1 MKIKQILLIFL
12 LFPLFVLSQSKTVTG
27 LVNDEN
33 GSPLPGA
40 TVQLKGSETIGAI
53 TDFDGNFSIL
63 IPSDAQQVLVV
74 SYIGYLNE
82 EVDVSNQISIT
93 VNLQPDTEALEE
105 VVVVGYGTVLK
116 RDLTGSVSSVK
127 VEDDVS
133 RAAATVDQLL
143 QGRASGVQVTQNA
156 ANPNSGVS
164 VRIRGTNSLRGNNEP
179 LYVVDGV
186 IISSAGE
193 DVGAV
198 GTGNTGQDP
207 QSGLNGIN
215 PRDIERIE
223 ILKDASATAIY
234 GSRGANGVVL
244 ITTKSGSQE
253 DGKGKFNIYFT
264 STVTDITKTYDMLD
278 GVGYANYSNAARAA
292 AGESPR
298 YRVEGGNVFS
308 YLTNPDGTPS
318 DNVDNTANELYDWQD
333 YIYKQG
339 ISSNLGV
346 TFSGASDNGDY
357 YLSAGFNDM
366 NGLIDNASFKTTDL
380 RLNLN
385 YDINEKLR
393 VEARLSTFF
402 SESDFAEGGDL
413 IGGDQSFVQQTVS
426 YNPIIANGLED
437 VSDFFDGNV
446 LSNPIAW
453 IDDFTDESKENR
465 VIASLAVKYKFNVPG
480 LQYEF
485 RVGGNLR
492 DKDRSRFYGLTT
504 WQGANSNGL
513 FQQMKLNALTY
524 QVNNFL
530 RYNRNINRNHRVNA
544 TLGVTYDVR
553 DVSSS
558 TYAVQDFVTAQ
569 LGTDQPFLGQVISNP
584 LLLRAAD
591 QQMFSLL
598 GRVNYT
604 FKNKY
609 VLTASFRRDGVSKF
623 SENNRYG
630 FFPSFAFAW
639 RAGSE
644 KFIQNLDLFSSL
656 KFRAGWGQIGNHGI
670 GPYGTLP
677 NYGASSSL
685 YGTPT
690 NGTTVPIVLNNI
702 PNPDLTWETTEQINI
717 GVDFGFNN
725 GKISGTID
733 VYEKNTKDLL
743 QQTPIPTSS
752 GFSNMLINRGTLENK
767 GVELGL
773 DVTVIDKGDLNLSV
787 GGNIAFNKTKI
798 ENLGLIAGDIL
809 MPFESVNQGS
819 GYGVQQIPSYLGNTP
834 SRGNSIKF
842 PINIFLEGHETAL
855 FYGWKTD
862 GIFKSGDTMYRIN
875 GSMSQPGDIKVLD
888 LNGDGQVD
896 LNDRTIIGNPNPD
909 YIYGFNMNLSYKG
922 FSLRALFN
930 GTEGND
936 IVNGNMYRFGY
947 AEGTYRN
954 IIKEAWTERWSA
966 ENPNGTYPRLGYSS
980 NLFAAA
986 MDRFVEDGSYLRLKN
1001 ITLNYDVPIKPDN
1014 FIDSAN
1020 VYVTGTNLFTWTD
1033 YSGYDPEI
1041 TTFMYDG
1048 LIQGVDWNNKPNSKS
1063 VLVGVNLT
1071 F

>member
-1 MKIKQILLIFL
+1 MKIKKIILIFL
-12 LFPLFVLSQSKTVTG
+12 LFPIFVLSQSKTVTG

-33 GSPLPGA
+33 SSPLPGA
-40 TVQLKGSETIGAI
+40 TVQLKGSETVGAI
-53 TDFDGNFSIL
+53 TDFDGNFTIS
-63 IPSDAQQVLVV
+63 IPSDSNQVLIV

-127 VEDDVS
+127 IEDDVS

-143 QGRASGVQVTQNA
+143 QGRAAGVQVTQNA

-179 LYVVDGV
+179 LYVIDGV

-198 GTGNTGQDP
+198 GGNNTGQDP

-244 ITTKSGSQE
+244 ITTKSGSKE
-253 DGKGKFNIYFT
+253 DGKGKFNAYFT
-264 STVTDITKTYDMLD
+264 TSISEITETYDMLD
-278 GVGYANYSNAARAA
+278 GVGYANYSNAARAL

-298 YRVEGGNVFS
+298 YTVQGDNVFT

-318 DNVDNTANELYDWQD
+318 TNVDTTPNTLYDWQD

-339 ISSNLGV
+339 ISSNLGL
-346 TFSGASDNGDY
+346 TFSGASDAGDY

-366 NGLIDNASFKTTDL
+366 NGLIDNAAFKTTDL

-393 VEARLSTFF
+393 VEARFSAFF

-413 IGGDQSFVQQTVS
+413 IGGDQSFVQQTVT
-426 YNPIIANGLED
+426 YNPIRANGLD
-437 VSDFFDGNV
+437 DLSDFFDDNA
-446 LSNPIAW
+446 LSNPISW

-465 VIASLAVKYKFNVPG
+465 MIASLAIKYKFNIPG

-492 DKDRSRFYGLTT
+492 DKDRTRFYGLTT
-504 WQGANSNGL
+504 WQGANANGL
-513 FQQMKLNALTY
+513 YQQTKLNALTY
-524 QVNNFL
+524 QANNFL

-553 DVSSS
+553 DVSNS

-569 LGTDQPFLGQVISNP
+569 LGTAQPFLGQVISSP

-591 QQMFSLL
+591 QQLFSVL
-598 GRVNYT
+598 GRLNYT

-609 VLTASFRRDGVSKF
+609 VITASFRRDGVSKF
-623 SENNRYG
+623 SEDNRYG

-644 KFIQNLDLFSSL
+644 KFIQNLDFFSSL

-690 NGTTVPIVLNNI
+690 NGTTVPIVLSNI
-702 PNPDLTWETTEQINI
+702 ANPDLTWETTEQLNI

-725 GKISGTID
+725 GKITGTVDIYD
-733 VYEKNTKDLL
+733 KDTKDLL

-752 GFSNMLINRGTLENK
+752 GFSNMLINRGTLQNK
-767 GVELGL
+767 GVEVGL
-773 DVTVIDKGDLNLSV
+773 DVTVFDKGDFNLSV
-787 GGNIAFNKTKI
+787 GGNIAFNKTEI
-798 ENLGLIAGDIL
+798 QNLGLTAGDVL
-809 MPFESVNQGS
+809 LDNGN
-819 GYGVQQIPSYLGNTP
+819 GAYGVQQVPSYLGNVP

-842 PINIFLEGHETAL
+842 PLNIFLEGQETAL

-862 GIFKSGDTMYRIN
+862 GIFKSGETMYRIN

-888 LNGDGQVD
+888 LNGDGEVD
-896 LNDRTIIGNPNPD
+896 INDRTIIGNPNPD
-909 YIYGFNMNLSYKG
+909 FIYGFNLNMSYKN

-930 GTEGND
+930 GSQGND

-954 IIKEAWTERWSA
+954 VISEAWNDRWSS
-966 ENPNGTYPRLGYSS
+966 ENPDGTYPRLGYSS

-1001 ITLNYDVPIKPDN
+1001 ITLNYDVPMRSDN
-1014 FIDSAN
+1014 FINSAN
-1020 VYVTGTNLFTWTD
+1020 VYVTGSNLFTWTN

-1048 LIQGVDWNNKPNSKS
+1048 LIQGVDWNNKPNSRS

>member
-1 MKIKQILLIFL
+1 MKIKKIILIFL
-12 LFPLFVLSQSKTVTG
+12 LFPMIVLSQNNTVSG

-53 TDFDGNFSIL
+53 TDFDGNFSIS
-63 IPSDAQQVLVV
+63 IPTDGLQVLVV

-93 VNLQPDTEALEE
+93 INLQPDSQALEE

-127 VEDDVS
+127 IEDDVS

-193 DVGAV
+193 DVGSV

-278 GVGYANYSNAARAA
+278 GVGYANYSNATRAA

-298 YRVEGGNVFS
+298 YRVDGGNVFT
-308 YLTNPDGTPS
+308 YVTNPDGTPS
-318 DNVDNTANELYDWQD
+318 DVVDTTPNELYHWQD

-366 NGLIDNASFKTTDL
+366 NGLIENASFQTTDL

-385 YDINEKLR
+385 YDINDKLR

-513 FQQMKLNALTY
+513 YQQMKLNALTY

-702 PNPDLTWETTEQINI
+702 PNPDLTWETTEQINV

-725 GKISGTID
+725 GKITGTVD

-773 DVTVIDKGDLNLSV
+773 DVTVIDQGDLNISV

-798 ENLGLIAGDIL
+798 ENLGLTPGDIL
-809 MPFESVNQGS
+809 MDSGS
-819 GYGVQQIPSYLGNTP
+819 GAYGVQQIPSYLGNTP

-842 PINIFLEGHETAL
+842 PLNIFLEGHETAL

-875 GSMSQPGDIKVLD
+875 GAMSQPGDIKVLD

-909 YIYGFNMNLSYKG
+909 YIYGFNLNLSYKG

-954 IIKEAWTERWSA
+954 IIKEAWTDRWSA
-966 ENPNGTYPRLGYSS
+966 ENPDGTYPRLGYSS

-1001 ITLNYDVPIKPDN
+1001 ITLNYDIPIKPDN

-1020 VYVTGTNLFTWTD
+1020 IYVTGSNLFTWTD

-1063 VLVGVNLT
+1063 VLLGVNLT

>member
-1 MKIKQILLIFL
+1 MKIKKILLIFL

-53 TDFDGNFSIL
+53 TDFDGNFSIS

-82 EVDVSNQISIT
+82 EVDVTNQISIN

-318 DNVDNTANELYDWQD
+318 DTVDNTANELYNWQD

-366 NGLIDNASFKTTDL
+366 NGLIDNASFQTTDL

-752 GFSNMLINRGTLENK
+752 GFSNMLINRGTLENR

-773 DVTVIDKGDLNLSV
+773 DVTVIDKGDLNLSF

-954 IIKEAWTERWSA
+954 IIKEAWTDRWSA

-1001 ITLNYDVPIKPDN
+1001 ITLNYDVPLKPDN

>member
-1 MKIKQILLIFL
+1 MKIKKIILIFL
-12 LFPLFVLSQSKTVTG
+12 LFPMFVLSQNKTVTG

-33 GSPLPGA
+33 SSPLPGA
-40 TVQLKGSETIGAI
+40 TVQLKGSESIGAI
-53 TDFDGNFSIL
+53 TDFDGNFTISIPSNSDQIL
-63 IPSDAQQVLVV
+63 II

-82 EVDVSNQISIT
+82 EINVTNQISIN

-127 VEDDVS
+127 IEDDVS

-143 QGRASGVQVTQNA
+143 QGRAAGVQVTQNA

-179 LYVVDGV
+179 LYVIDGV

-193 DVGAV
+193 DVSAV

-244 ITTKSGSQE
+244 ITTKSGSKE
-253 DGKGKFNIYFT
+253 DGKGKFNAYFT
-264 STVTDITKTYDMLD
+264 TSISEITKTYDMLD

-298 YRVEGGNVFS
+298 YTVQGDNVFS

-318 DNVDNTANELYDWQD
+318 DSVDTTPNLLYDWQD
-333 YIYKQG
+333 YIYQQG
-339 ISSNLGV
+339 ISSNLGL
-346 TFSGASDNGDY
+346 TFSGASDAGDY

-393 VEARLSTFF
+393 VEARFSAFF

-413 IGGDQSFVQQTVS
+413 IGGDQSFVQQTVT
-426 YNPIIANGLED
+426 YNPIRANGLD
-437 VSDFFDGNV
+437 DLSDFYDDNA
-446 LSNPIAW
+446 LSNPISW

-465 VIASLAVKYKFNVPG
+465 MIASLAIKYKFNVPG

-492 DKDRSRFYGLTT
+492 DKDRTRFYGLTT
-504 WQGANSNGL
+504 WQGANANGL
-513 FQQMKLNALTY
+513 YQQTKLNALTY
-524 QVNNFL
+524 QANNFL

-553 DVSSS
+553 DVSNS

-569 LGTDQPFLGQVISNP
+569 LGTAQPFLGQVISSP

-591 QQMFSLL
+591 QQLFSVL

-609 VLTASFRRDGVSKF
+609 VITASFRRDGVSKF
-623 SENNRYG
+623 SEDNRYG

-685 YGTPT
+685 YGTPS
-690 NGTTVPIVLNNI
+690 NGTTVPIVLSNI
-702 PNPDLTWETTEQINI
+702 ANPDLTWETTQQLNI

-725 GKISGTID
+725 GKITGTID
-733 VYEKNTKDLL
+733 VYDKDTKDLL

-752 GFSNMLINRGTLENK
+752 GFSNMLINRGTLQNK
-767 GVELGL
+767 GLELGL
-773 DVTVIDKGDLNLSV
+773 DVTVVEKGDFNLSL
-787 GGNIAFNKTKI
+787 GGNIAFNKTEI
-798 ENLGLIAGDIL
+798 QNLGLTPGDVL
-809 MPFESVNQGS
+809 MDNGNGV
-819 GYGVQQIPSYLGNTP
+819 YGVQQIPSYLGNVP

-842 PINIFLEGHETAL
+842 PLNIFLEGQETAL

-862 GIFKSGDTMYRIN
+862 GIFQSGDTMYRIN

-896 LNDRTIIGNPNPD
+896 INDRTIIGNPNPD
-909 YIYGFNMNLSYKG
+909 FIYGINLNMSYKR
-922 FSLRALFN
+922 FNLRALFN
-930 GTEGND
+930 GSQGND

-954 IIKEAWTERWSA
+954 VLSEAWNDRWSS
-966 ENPNGTYPRLGYSS
+966 ENPDGSYPRLGYSS

-1001 ITLNYDVPIKPDN
+1001 ITLNYDVPLSSDN
-1014 FIDSAN
+1014 FINSAN
-1020 VYVTGTNLFTWTD
+1020 VYVTGSNLFTWTN

-1048 LIQGVDWNNKPNSKS
+1048 LIQGVDWNNKPNSRS

>member
-1 MKIKQILLIFL
+1 MKIKKILLIFL

-53 TDFDGNFSIL
+53 TDFDGNFSIS

-82 EVDVSNQISIT
+82 EVDVTNQISIN

-318 DNVDNTANELYDWQD
+318 DTVDNTANELYDWQD
-333 YIYKQG
+333 YIYNQG

-346 TFSGASDNGDY
+346 TFSGASDSGDY

-366 NGLIDNASFKTTDL
+366 NGLIDNASFQTTDL

-644 KFIQNLDLFSSL
+644 KFIRNLDLFSSL

-773 DVTVIDKGDLNLSV
+773 DVTVIDKGDLNLSF

-954 IIKEAWTERWSA
+954 IIKEAWTDRWSA

-1001 ITLNYDVPIKPDN
+1001 ITLNYDVPLKPDN

>member
-1 MKIKQILLIFL
+1 MKIKKIILIFL
-12 LFPLFVLSQSKTVTG
+12 LFPLLALSQSKTITG

-40 TVQLKGSETIGAI
+40 TVQLKGSDTIGAI
-53 TDFDGNFSIL
+53 TDFDGNFSIA
-63 IPSDAQQVLVV
+63 IPSGVDQVLVI

-93 VNLQPDTEALEE
+93 VSLQPDTEALEE

-244 ITTKSGSQE
+244 ITTKSGSQD

-318 DNVDNTANELYDWQD
+318 DTVDNTPNELYNWQD

-346 TFSGASDNGDY
+346 TFSGASDSGDY

-530 RYNRNINRNHRVNA
+530 RYNRNLNRNHRVNA

-609 VLTASFRRDGVSKF
+609 VVTASFRRDGVSKF

-702 PNPDLTWETTEQINI
+702 PNPDLTWETTEQLNV
-717 GVDFGFNN
+717 GVDFGINN
-725 GKISGTID
+725 GKITGTVD

-743 QQTPIPTSS
+743 QNTPIPTSS
-752 GFSNMLINRGTLENK
+752 GFSSMLINRGTLENK
-767 GVELGL
+767 GVEVGL
-773 DVTVIDKGDLNLSV
+773 DVTVLDQGHLNISV

-798 ENLGLIAGDIL
+798 ENLGLIPGNIL
-809 MPFESVNQGS
+809 MDSGS
-819 GYGVQQIPSYLGNTP
+819 GVYGVQQIPSYLGNTP

-842 PINIFLEGHETAL
+842 PLNIFLEGHETAL

-875 GSMSQPGDIKVLD
+875 GAMSQPGDIKVLD

-896 LNDRTIIGNPNPD
+896 QNDRTIIGNPNPD
-909 YIYGFNMNLSYKG
+909 YIYGFNLNLSYKG
-922 FSLRALFN
+922 FSFRALFN
-930 GTEGND
+930 GTQGND

-954 IIKEAWTERWSA
+954 IIKEAWTDRWSA

-1001 ITLNYDVPIKPDN
+1001 ITLNYDIPLKPDN

-1020 VYVTGTNLFTWTD
+1020 VYVTGSNLFTWTD

>member
-318 DNVDNTANELYDWQD
+318 DTVDNTANELYDWQD
-333 YIYKQG
+333 YIYNQG

-346 TFSGASDNGDY
+346 TFSGASDSGDY

-366 NGLIDNASFKTTDL
+366 NGLIDNASFQTTDL

-773 DVTVIDKGDLNLSV
+773 DVTVIDKGDLNLSF

-954 IIKEAWTERWSA
+954 IIKEAWTDRWSA

-1001 ITLNYDVPIKPDN
+1001 ITLNYDVPLKPDN

>member
-1 MKIKQILLIFL
+1 MKIKKIILIFL
-12 LFPLFVLSQSKTVTG
+12 LFPMFVLSQNKTVTG

-33 GSPLPGA
+33 SSPLPGA
-40 TVQLKGSETIGAI
+40 TVQLKGSESIGAI
-53 TDFDGNFSIL
+53 TDFDGNFTISIPSNSDQIL
-63 IPSDAQQVLVV
+63 II

-82 EVDVSNQISIT
+82 EINVTNQISIN

-127 VEDDVS
+127 IEDDVS

-143 QGRASGVQVTQNA
+143 QGRAAGVQVTQNA

-179 LYVVDGV
+179 LYVIDGV

-193 DVGAV
+193 DVSAV

-244 ITTKSGSQE
+244 ITTKSGSKE
-253 DGKGKFNIYFT
+253 DGKGKFNAYFT
-264 STVTDITKTYDMLD
+264 TSISEITKTYDMLD

-298 YRVEGGNVFS
+298 YTVQGDNVFS

-318 DNVDNTANELYDWQD
+318 DSVDTTPNLLYDWQD
-333 YIYKQG
+333 YIYQQG
-339 ISSNLGV
+339 ISSNLGL
-346 TFSGASDNGDY
+346 TFSGASDAGDY

-393 VEARLSTFF
+393 VEARFSAFF

-413 IGGDQSFVQQTVS
+413 IGGDQSFVQQTVT
-426 YNPIIANGLED
+426 YNPIRANGLD
-437 VSDFFDGNV
+437 DLSDFYDDNA
-446 LSNPIAW
+446 LSNPISW

-465 VIASLAVKYKFNVPG
+465 MIASLAIKYKFNVPG

-492 DKDRSRFYGLTT
+492 DKDRTRFYGLTT
-504 WQGANSNGL
+504 WQGANANGL
-513 FQQMKLNALTY
+513 YQQTKLNALTY
-524 QVNNFL
+524 QANNFL

-553 DVSSS
+553 DVSNS

-569 LGTDQPFLGQVISNP
+569 LGTAQPFLGQVISSP

-591 QQMFSLL
+591 QQLFSVL

-609 VLTASFRRDGVSKF
+609 VITASFRRDGVSKF
-623 SENNRYG
+623 SEDNRYG

-685 YGTPT
+685 YGTPS
-690 NGTTVPIVLNNI
+690 NGTTVPIVLSNI
-702 PNPDLTWETTEQINI
+702 ANPDLTWETTQQLNI

-725 GKISGTID
+725 GKITGTID
-733 VYEKNTKDLL
+733 VYDKDTKDLL

-752 GFSNMLINRGTLENK
+752 GFSNMLINRGTLQNK
-767 GVELGL
+767 GLELGL
-773 DVTVIDKGDLNLSV
+773 DVTVVEKGDFNLSL
-787 GGNIAFNKTKI
+787 GGNIAFNKTEI
-798 ENLGLIAGDIL
+798 QNLGLTPGDVL
-809 MPFESVNQGS
+809 MDNGNGV
-819 GYGVQQIPSYLGNTP
+819 YGVQQIPSYLGNVP

-842 PINIFLEGHETAL
+842 PLNIFLEGQETAL

-862 GIFKSGDTMYRIN
+862 GIFQSGDTMYRIN

-896 LNDRTIIGNPNPD
+896 INDRTIIGNPNPD
-909 YIYGFNMNLSYKG
+909 FIYGINLNMSYKR
-922 FSLRALFN
+922 FNLRALFN
-930 GTEGND
+930 GSQGND

-954 IIKEAWTERWSA
+954 VLSEAWNDRWSS
-966 ENPNGTYPRLGYSS
+966 ENPDGSYPRLGYSS

-986 MDRFVEDGSYLRLKN
+986 MDRFIEDGSYLRLKN
-1001 ITLNYDVPIKPDN
+1001 ITLNYDVPLSSDN
-1014 FIDSAN
+1014 FINSAN
-1020 VYVTGTNLFTWTD
+1020 VYVTGSNLFTWTN

-1048 LIQGVDWNNKPNSKS
+1048 LIQGVDWNNKPNSRS

>member
-1 MKIKQILLIFL
+1 M
-12 LFPLFVLSQSKTVTG
+12 
-27 LVNDEN
+27 
-33 GSPLPGA
+33 
-40 TVQLKGSETIGAI
+40 
-53 TDFDGNFSIL
+53 
-63 IPSDAQQVLVV
+63 
-74 SYIGYLNE
+74 Y
-82 EVDVSNQISIT
+82 
-93 VNLQPDTEALEE
+93 
-105 VVVVGYGTVLK
+105 K
-116 RDLTGSVSSVK
+116 R
-127 VEDDVS
+127 
-133 RAAATVDQLL
+133 Q
-143 QGRASGVQVTQNA
+143 
-156 ANPNSGVS
+156 
-164 VRIRGTNSLRGNNEP
+164 EP
-179 LYVVDGV
+179 LYVIDGV

-198 GTGNTGQDP
+198 GGNNTGQDP

-244 ITTKSGSQE
+244 ITTKSGSKE
-253 DGKGKFNIYFT
+253 DGKGKFNAYFT
-264 STVTDITKTYDMLD
+264 TSISEITETYDMLD
-278 GVGYANYSNAARAA
+278 GVGYANYSNAARAL

-298 YRVEGGNVFS
+298 YTVQGDNVFT

-318 DNVDNTANELYDWQD
+318 TNVDTTPNTLYDWQD

-339 ISSNLGV
+339 ISSNLGL
-346 TFSGASDNGDY
+346 TFSGASDAGDY

-366 NGLIDNASFKTTDL
+366 NGLIDNAAFKTTDL

-393 VEARLSTFF
+393 VEARFSAFF

-413 IGGDQSFVQQTVS
+413 IGGDQSFVQQTVT
-426 YNPIIANGLED
+426 YNPIRANGLDD
-437 VSDFFDGNV
+437 VSDFFDDNA
-446 LSNPIAW
+446 LSNPISW

-465 VIASLAVKYKFNVPG
+465 MIASLAIKYKFNIPG

-492 DKDRSRFYGLTT
+492 DKDRTRFYGLTT
-504 WQGANSNGL
+504 WQGANANGL
-513 FQQMKLNALTY
+513 YQQTKLNALTY
-524 QVNNFL
+524 QANNFL

-553 DVSSS
+553 DVSNS

-569 LGTDQPFLGQVISNP
+569 LGTAQPFLGQVISSP

-591 QQMFSLL
+591 QQLFSVL
-598 GRVNYT
+598 GRLNYT

-609 VLTASFRRDGVSKF
+609 VITASFRRDGVSKF
-623 SENNRYG
+623 SEDNRYG

-644 KFIQNLDLFSSL
+644 KFIQNLDFFSSL

-690 NGTTVPIVLNNI
+690 NGTTVPIVLSNI
-702 PNPDLTWETTEQINI
+702 ANPDLTWETTEQLNI

-725 GKISGTID
+725 GKITGTVDIYD
-733 VYEKNTKDLL
+733 KDTKDLL

-752 GFSNMLINRGTLENK
+752 GFSNMLINRGTLQNK

-773 DVTVIDKGDLNLSV
+773 DVTVFDKGDFNLSV
-787 GGNIAFNKTKI
+787 GGNIAFNKTEI
-798 ENLGLIAGDIL
+798 QNLGLTAGDVL
-809 MPFESVNQGS
+809 LDNGN
-819 GYGVQQIPSYLGNTP
+819 GAYGVQQVPSYLGNVP

-842 PINIFLEGHETAL
+842 PLNIFLEGQETAL

-888 LNGDGQVD
+888 LNGDGEVD
-896 LNDRTIIGNPNPD
+896 INDRTIIGNPNPD
-909 YIYGFNMNLSYKG
+909 FIYGFNLNMSYKN

-930 GTEGND
+930 GSQGND

-954 IIKEAWTERWSA
+954 VISEAWNDRWSS
-966 ENPNGTYPRLGYSS
+966 ENPDGTYPRLGYSS

-1001 ITLNYDVPIKPDN
+1001 ITLNYDVPMSSDN
-1014 FIDSAN
+1014 FINSAN
-1020 VYVTGTNLFTWTD
+1020 VYVTGSNLFTWTN

-1048 LIQGVDWNNKPNSKS
+1048 LIQGVDWNNKPNSRS
-1063 VLVGVNLT
+1063 ILVGVNLT

>member
-1 MKIKQILLIFL
+1 MKITQILLIFL

-53 TDFDGNFSIL
+53 TDFDGNFSIS

-82 EVDVSNQISIT
+82 EVDVTNQISIN

-318 DNVDNTANELYDWQD
+318 DTVDNTANELYDWQD

-346 TFSGASDNGDY
+346 TFSGASDSGDY

-366 NGLIDNASFKTTDL
+366 NGLIDNASFQTTDL

-773 DVTVIDKGDLNLSV
+773 DFTVIDKGDLNLSF

-954 IIKEAWTERWSA
+954 IIKEAWTDRWSA

-1001 ITLNYDVPIKPDN
+1001 ITLNYDVPLKPDN

>member
-1 MKIKQILLIFL
+1 MKIKKIILIFL
-12 LFPLFVLSQSKTVTG
+12 LFPMIVLSQNNTVSG

-53 TDFDGNFSIL
+53 TDFDGNFSIS
-63 IPSDAQQVLVV
+63 IPTDGEQVLVV

-93 VNLQPDTEALEE
+93 INLQPDSQALEE

-127 VEDDVS
+127 IEDDVS

-193 DVGAV
+193 DVGSV

-278 GVGYANYSNAARAA
+278 GVGYANYSNATRAA

-298 YRVEGGNVFS
+298 YRVDGGNVFT
-308 YLTNPDGTPS
+308 YVTNPDGTPS
-318 DNVDNTANELYDWQD
+318 DVVDTTPNELYNWQD

-366 NGLIDNASFKTTDL
+366 NGLIENASFQTTDL

-385 YDINEKLR
+385 YDINDKLR

-513 FQQMKLNALTY
+513 YQQMKLNALTY

-702 PNPDLTWETTEQINI
+702 PNPDLTWETTEQINV

-725 GKISGTID
+725 GKITGTVD

-773 DVTVIDKGDLNLSV
+773 DVTVIDQGDLNISV

-798 ENLGLIAGDIL
+798 ENLGLTPGDIL
-809 MPFESVNQGS
+809 MDSGS
-819 GYGVQQIPSYLGNTP
+819 GAYGVQQIPSYLGNTP

-842 PINIFLEGHETAL
+842 PLNIFLEGHETAL

-875 GSMSQPGDIKVLD
+875 GAMSQPGDIKVLD

-909 YIYGFNMNLSYKG
+909 YIYGFNLNLSYKG

-954 IIKEAWTERWSA
+954 IIKEAWTDRWSA
-966 ENPNGTYPRLGYSS
+966 ENPDGTYPRLGYSS

-1001 ITLNYDVPIKPDN
+1001 ITLNYDIPIKPDN

-1020 VYVTGTNLFTWTD
+1020 IYVTGSNLFTWTD

-1063 VLVGVNLT
+1063 VLLGVNLT

>member
-1 MKIKQILLIFL
+1 MKITQILLIFL

-82 EVDVSNQISIT
+82 EVDVSNQISIN

-318 DNVDNTANELYDWQD
+318 DTVDNTANELYDWQD

-346 TFSGASDNGDY
+346 TFSGASDSGDY

-366 NGLIDNASFKTTDL
+366 NGLIDNASFQTTDL

-773 DVTVIDKGDLNLSV
+773 DVTVIDKGDLNLSF

-954 IIKEAWTERWSA
+954 IIKEAWTDRWSA

-1001 ITLNYDVPIKPDN
+1001 ITLNYDVPLKPDN

>member
-1 MKIKQILLIFL
+1 MI
-12 LFPLFVLSQSKTVTG
+12 VLSQNNTVSG

-53 TDFDGNFSIL
+53 TDFDGNFSIS
-63 IPSDAQQVLVV
+63 IPTDGVQVLVV
-74 SYIGYLNE
+74 SYIGYLDE

-93 VNLQPDTEALEE
+93 INLQPDSQALEE

-127 VEDDVS
+127 IEDDVS

-193 DVGAV
+193 DVGSV

-278 GVGYANYSNAARAA
+278 GVGYANYSNATRAA

-298 YRVEGGNVFS
+298 YRVDGGNVFT
-308 YLTNPDGTPS
+308 YVTNPDGTPS
-318 DNVDNTANELYDWQD
+318 DVVDTTPNELYNWQD

-366 NGLIDNASFKTTDL
+366 NGLIENASFQTTDL

-385 YDINEKLR
+385 YDINDKLR

-513 FQQMKLNALTY
+513 YQQMKLNALTY

-702 PNPDLTWETTEQINI
+702 PNPDLTWETTEQINV

-725 GKISGTID
+725 GKITGTVD

-773 DVTVIDKGDLNLSV
+773 DVTVIDQGDLNISV

-798 ENLGLIAGDIL
+798 ENLGLTPGDIL
-809 MPFESVNQGS
+809 MDSGS
-819 GYGVQQIPSYLGNTP
+819 GAYGVQQIPSYLGNTP

-842 PINIFLEGHETAL
+842 PLNIFLEGHETAL

-875 GSMSQPGDIKVLD
+875 GAMSQPGDIKVLD

-909 YIYGFNMNLSYKG
+909 YIYGFNLNLSYKG

-954 IIKEAWTERWSA
+954 IIKEAWTDRWSA
-966 ENPNGTYPRLGYSS
+966 ENPDGTYPRLGYSS

-1001 ITLNYDVPIKPDN
+1001 ITLNYDIPIKPDN

-1020 VYVTGTNLFTWTD
+1020 IYVTGSNLFTWTD

-1063 VLVGVNLT
+1063 VLLGVNLT

>member
-1 MKIKQILLIFL
+1 MKIKKILLIFL

-53 TDFDGNFSIL
+53 TDFDGNFSIS

-82 EVDVSNQISIT
+82 EVDVTNQISIN

-318 DNVDNTANELYDWQD
+318 DTVDNTANELYDWQD

-346 TFSGASDNGDY
+346 TFSGASDSGDY

-366 NGLIDNASFKTTDL
+366 NGLIDNASFQTTDL

-773 DVTVIDKGDLNLSV
+773 DVTVIDKGDLNLSF

-954 IIKEAWTERWSA
+954 IIKEAWTDRWSA

-1001 ITLNYDVPIKPDN
+1001 ITLNYDVPLKPDN

>member
-1 MKIKQILLIFL
+1 MKIKKIILIFL
-12 LFPLFVLSQSKTVTG
+12 LFPMFLLSQSKTVTG

-33 GSPLPGA
+33 STPLPGA
-40 TVQLKGSETIGAI
+40 TVQLKGSETVGAI
-53 TDFDGNFSIL
+53 TDFDGNFTIS
-63 IPSDAQQVLVV
+63 IPSDSDQVLIV
-74 SYIGYLNE
+74 SYIGYINE

-127 VEDDVS
+127 IEDDVS

-143 QGRASGVQVTQNA
+143 QGRAAGVQVTQNA

-179 LYVVDGV
+179 LYVIDGV

-198 GTGNTGQDP
+198 GGNNTGQDP

-244 ITTKSGSQE
+244 ITTKSGSKE
-253 DGKGKFNIYFT
+253 DGKGKFNAYFT
-264 STVTDITKTYDMLD
+264 TSISEITKTYDMLD

-298 YRVEGGNVFS
+298 YTVQGDNVFT

-318 DNVDNTANELYDWQD
+318 TNVDTTPNTLYDWQD

-339 ISSNLGV
+339 ISSNLGL
-346 TFSGASDNGDY
+346 TFSGASDAGDY

-366 NGLIDNASFKTTDL
+366 NGLIDNAAFKTTDL

-393 VEARLSTFF
+393 VEARFSAFF

-413 IGGDQSFVQQTVS
+413 IGGDQSFVQQTVT
-426 YNPIIANGLED
+426 YNPIRANGLD
-437 VSDFFDGNV
+437 DLSDFFDDNA
-446 LSNPIAW
+446 LSNPISW

-465 VIASLAVKYKFNVPG
+465 MIASLAIKYKFNVPG

-492 DKDRSRFYGLTT
+492 DKDRTRFYGLTT
-504 WQGANSNGL
+504 WQGANANGL
-513 FQQMKLNALTY
+513 YQQTKLNALTY
-524 QVNNFL
+524 QANNFL

-553 DVSSS
+553 DVSNS

-569 LGTDQPFLGQVISNP
+569 LGTAQPFLGQVISSP

-591 QQMFSLL
+591 QQLFSVL
-598 GRVNYT
+598 GRLNYT

-623 SENNRYG
+623 SEDNRYG

-644 KFIQNLDLFSSL
+644 KFIQNLDFFSSL

-685 YGTPT
+685 YGTPA
-690 NGTTVPIVLNNI
+690 NGTTVPIVLSNI
-702 PNPDLTWETTEQINI
+702 ANPDLTWETTEQLNI

-725 GKISGTID
+725 GKITGTVD
-733 VYEKNTKDLL
+733 VYDKDTKDLL

-752 GFSNMLINRGTLENK
+752 GFSNMLINRGTLQNK

-773 DVTVIDKGDLNLSV
+773 DVTVFDKGDFNLSV
-787 GGNIAFNKTKI
+787 GGNIAFNKTEI
-798 ENLGLIAGDIL
+798 QNLGLTAGDVL
-809 MPFESVNQGS
+809 LDNGN
-819 GYGVQQIPSYLGNTP
+819 GAYGVQQVASYLGNVP

-842 PINIFLEGHETAL
+842 PLNIFLEGQETAL

-888 LNGDGQVD
+888 LNGDGEVD
-896 LNDRTIIGNPNPD
+896 INDRTIIGNPNPD
-909 YIYGFNMNLSYKG
+909 FIYGFNLNMSYKN

-930 GTEGND
+930 GSQGND

-954 IIKEAWTERWSA
+954 VISEAWNDRWSS
-966 ENPNGTYPRLGYSS
+966 ENPDGTYPRLGYSS

-1001 ITLNYDVPIKPDN
+1001 ITLNYDVPMRSDN
-1014 FIDSAN
+1014 FINSAN
-1020 VYVTGTNLFTWTD
+1020 VYVTGSNLFTWTN

-1048 LIQGVDWNNKPNSKS
+1048 LIQGVDWNNKPNSRS

>member
-1 MKIKQILLIFL
+1 MKFKKIILIFL
-12 LFPLFVLSQSKTVTG
+12 LFPMIVLSQNNTVSG

-53 TDFDGNFSIL
+53 TDFDGNFSIS
-63 IPSDAQQVLVV
+63 IPTDGEQVLVV

-93 VNLQPDTEALEE
+93 INLQPDSQALEE

-127 VEDDVS
+127 IEDDVS

-193 DVGAV
+193 DVGSV

-278 GVGYANYSNAARAA
+278 GVGYANYSNATRAA

-298 YRVEGGNVFS
+298 YRVDGGNVFT
-308 YLTNPDGTPS
+308 YVTNPDGTPS
-318 DNVDNTANELYDWQD
+318 DVVDTTPNELYNWQD

-366 NGLIDNASFKTTDL
+366 NGLIENASFQTTDL

-385 YDINEKLR
+385 YDINDKLR

-513 FQQMKLNALTY
+513 YQQMKLNALTY

-702 PNPDLTWETTEQINI
+702 PNPDLTWETTEQINV

-725 GKISGTID
+725 GKITGTVD

-773 DVTVIDKGDLNLSV
+773 DVTVIDQGDLNISV

-798 ENLGLIAGDIL
+798 ENLGLTPGDIL
-809 MPFESVNQGS
+809 MDSGS
-819 GYGVQQIPSYLGNTP
+819 GAYGVQQIPSYLGNTP

-842 PINIFLEGHETAL
+842 PLNIFLEGHETAL

-875 GSMSQPGDIKVLD
+875 GAMSQPGDIKVLD

-909 YIYGFNMNLSYKG
+909 YIYGFNLNLSYKG

-954 IIKEAWTERWSA
+954 IIKEAWTDRWSA
-966 ENPNGTYPRLGYSS
+966 ENPDGTYPRLGYSS

-1001 ITLNYDVPIKPDN
+1001 ITLNYDIPIKPDN

-1020 VYVTGTNLFTWTD
+1020 IYVTGSNLFTWTD

-1063 VLVGVNLT
+1063 VLLGVNLT

>member
-53 TDFDGNFSIL
+53 TDFDGNFSIS

-82 EVDVSNQISIT
+82 EVDVTNQISIN

-318 DNVDNTANELYDWQD
+318 DTVDNTANELYDWQD

-346 TFSGASDNGDY
+346 TFSGASDSGDY

-366 NGLIDNASFKTTDL
+366 NGLIDNASFQTTDL

-954 IIKEAWTERWSA
+954 IIKEAWTDRWSA

-1001 ITLNYDVPIKPDN
+1001 ITLNYDVPLKPDN

>member
-1 MKIKQILLIFL
+1 MKIKKILLIFL

-53 TDFDGNFSIL
+53 TDFDGNFSIS

-82 EVDVSNQISIT
+82 EVDVTNQISIN

-318 DNVDNTANELYDWQD
+318 DTVDNTANELYDWQD
-333 YIYKQG
+333 YIYNQG

-346 TFSGASDNGDY
+346 TFSGASDSGDY

-366 NGLIDNASFKTTDL
+366 NGLIDNASFQTTDL

-426 YNPIIANGLED
+426 YNPIIANGLDD

-954 IIKEAWTERWSA
+954 IIKEAWTDRWSA

-1001 ITLNYDVPIKPDN
+1001 ITLNYDVPLKPDN

>member
-1 MKIKQILLIFL
+1 MNRFLLVFI
-12 LFPLFVLSQSKTVTG
+12 LFPLFAFAQSKTITG
-27 LVNDEN
+27 TINDEN
-33 GSPLPGA
+33 SSPLPGA
-40 TVQLKGSETIGAI
+40 TVQLKGSDSIGAI
-53 TDFDGNFSIL
+53 SDFDGNFSIT
-63 IPSDAQQVLVV
+63 IPSDGNQILVV
-74 SYIGYLNE
+74 TYIGYTDQ
-82 EVDVSNQISIT
+82 EVDVSSQTTIS
-93 VNLQPDTEALEE
+93 VQLQPDTEALEE

-116 RDLTGSVSSVK
+116 RDLTGSVASIK
-127 VEDDVS
+127 IEDEVS
-133 RAAATVDQLL
+133 RQAATVDQLL
-143 QGRASGVQVTQNA
+143 QGRAAGVQVTQNA

-164 VRIRGTNSLRGNNEP
+164 VRIRGASSLRGNNEP

-186 IISSAGE
+186 IISSAAE
-193 DVGAV
+193 DVASV
-198 GTGNTGQDP
+198 DGTGQGNTGQDP

-244 ITTKSGSQE
+244 ITTKSGSSDE
-253 DGKGKFNIYFT
+253 PGGKFNTFFSRTI
-264 STVTDITKTYDMLD
+264 SEITKTYDMLD
-278 GVGYANYSNAARAA
+278 GVGYANYSNATRVA
-292 AGESPR
+292 AGETPR
-298 YRVEGGNVFS
+298 YVVNGGSVFS
-308 YLTNPDGTPS
+308 FLSNPDGTPS
-318 DNVDNTANELYDWQD
+318 NTVDTTPATLYNWQD
-333 YIYKQG
+333 EVYQQG
-339 ISSNLGV
+339 VSSSFGA
-346 TFSGASDNGDY
+346 TFSAGNDDGDF
-357 YLSAGFNDM
+357 YLSAGFNDL
-366 NGLIDNASFKTTDL
+366 NGLIDNSSFKTGDI
-380 RLNLN
+380 RLNIN
-385 YDINEKLR
+385 YDISDRIR
-393 VEARLSTFF
+393 VEGRFSTFF
-402 SESDFAEGGDL
+402 SDSDFAEGGDK

-426 YNPIIANGLED
+426 YNP
-437 VSDFFDGNV
+437 V
-446 LSNPIAW
+446 LSNGTDEESFFDDGQLSNPLSW
-453 IDDFTDESKENR
+453 VNDFTDESRENR
-465 VIASLAVKYKFNVPG
+465 VIASLALKYKLKTPG
-480 LQYEF
+480 LMYEF
-485 RVGGNLR
+485 RIGGNLR
-492 DKDRSRFYGLTT
+492 DKDRTRFYGLTT
-504 WQGANSNGL
+504 WQGANANGL
-513 FQQMKLNALTY
+513 YQQMKLNALTY

-553 DVSSS
+553 DVSNS

-569 LGTDQPFLGQVISNP
+569 LGTDQPFLGQVISSP

-591 QQMFSLL
+591 QQLFSVL

-690 NGTTVPIVLNNI
+690 NGTTVPIVLSNI
-702 PNPDLTWETTEQINI
+702 ANPDLTWETTEQLNV
-717 GVDFGFNN
+717 GVDFGFSN

-733 VYEKNTKDLL
+733 VYSKDTKDLL

-752 GFSNMLINRGTLENK
+752 GFSNMLINRGTLQNR

-773 DVTVIDKGDLNLSV
+773 DVTVLDKGDFNLSV

-798 ENLGLIAGDIL
+798 ENLGLTPGGVL
-809 MPFESVNQGS
+809 MDDGNGV
-819 GYGVQQIPSYLGNTP
+819 YGVQQIPSYLGNVP

-842 PINIFLEGHETAL
+842 PLNIFLEGQETAL

-862 GIFKSGDTMYRIN
+862 GVFQSGDEMYRIN
-875 GSMSQPGDIKVLD
+875 GAMSQPGDIKVLD
-888 LNGDGQVD
+888 LNGDGVVD
-896 LNDRTIIGNPNPD
+896 LADRTIIGNPNPD
-909 YIYGFNMNLSYKG
+909 YIYGFNLNMSYKN
-922 FSLRALFN
+922 FSVRALFN

-936 IVNGNMYRFGY
+936 IVNGNMYRFGF

-954 IIKEAWTERWSA
+954 ILSEAWSDRWSS

-1001 ITLNYDVPIKPDN
+1001 ITMNYDIPMRSDN
-1014 FIDSAN
+1014 FIKSAN
-1020 VYVTGTNLFTWTD
+1020 IYVTGSNLFTWTN

-1048 LIQGVDWNNKPNSKS
+1048 LIQGVDWNNKPNSRS